1 MPPWIKYLLTKES
14 MDWFITIVS
23 LLLSSFRGN
32 SMSRYTDMRHWS
44 NVKLQYYHYLSGR
57 ALVKR
62 GIPVVP
68 PWIDP
73 NTFQTLP
80 EFEDAEPMLPFDK
93 GE

>member
-1 MPPWIKYLLTKES
+1 MPSWIKLILTKES
-14 MDWFITIVS
+14 VDWFIT
-23 LLLSSFRGN
+23 LLGFILSSVRSNPMGRHTN
-32 SMSRYTDMRHWS
+32 VNHWS
-44 NVKLQYYHYLSGR
+44 NIKLQYYHYISGR

-73 NTFQTLP
+73 VTFQTLP

-93 GE
+93 E